1 MLNFEP
7 MLKKNKKR
15 LGMLTNYY
23 EFWGTN
29 SKHINNETKVQWILS
44 AIISTSGAT
53 NFCARKSCF
62 RNCF

>member
-29 SKHINNETKVQWILS
+29 SKHINNETKVQRTLS
-44 AIISTSGAT
+44 TFSSTNGAINI
-53 NFCARKSCF
+53 CARQIG
-62 RNCF
+62 